1 MQCNYGS
8 IIWQY
13 GKKAQIIVKKLYE
26 NNMVHFLGTD
36 VHKQNTIY
44 ERIPEILP
52 QISEIIGEEK
62 LEEITTLNAQKVLE
76 NKRIDIDEPKQIKLS
91 LKEKIILK

>member
-8 IIWQY
+8 MDNME
-13 GKKAQIIVKKLYE
+13 KKSTNNSKKLYE

-62 LEEITTLNAQKVLE
+62 TRRNNNSKCTESIRKQK
-76 NKRIDIDEPKQIKLS
+76 NRYRRTKKQIKLS
-91 LKEKIILK
+91 LKEKK